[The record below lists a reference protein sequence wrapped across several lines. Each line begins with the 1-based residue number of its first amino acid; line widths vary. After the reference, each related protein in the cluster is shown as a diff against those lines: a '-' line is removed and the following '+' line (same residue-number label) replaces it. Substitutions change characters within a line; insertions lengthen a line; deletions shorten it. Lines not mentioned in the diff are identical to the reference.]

1 MRPKRYFL
9 LAIILLVILGIFLT
23 LGIMNSR
30 RIMLDLIKEEAR
42 SFLTIVASTQE
53 NTIFAEGRFE
63 DTNIEKLIH
72 ICNYIESVNF
82 DKSIL
87 EKIRQHFDIHSIVVF
102 NTETE
107 KKTVTSGYPYKIV
120 DDIFAQEEMIFFEY
134 FTVAGKKY
142 FRFVY
147 RTESEIFQ
155 VEMSAE
161 DIEAFRQDVG
171 INKIMNQISVNPMVK
186 YLVLQDRRGIIFAT
200 PNMHT
205 ITRIEDDSTL
215 IDAIEQNV
223 ETSRI
228 TEFNNINI
236 LELIR
241 PFIID
246 GESYGLFRIG
256 ISLDNYYRH
265 VRSTE
270 RQLVL
275 LFLILFGVGFV
286 LFILFMKYQSYLGLK
301 ELFAKTLGAVE
312 DAVLMVDNKGTI
324 TGINKMFLTM
334 SAFEEKMLL
343 HQNYFSVFNDDPFDV
358 DKVLHDKTKIVD
370 EKRVFHRIIQYAT
383 YPLLDEKNRVSGVI
397 AVLRNVTKI
406 REFEKEREESERL
419 KFLGNLVANF
429 AHEIKNPLNGLSI
442 ATQRLVREFPSGD
455 KEYVRLTTTI
465 KKEIESLN
473 KTLNDFLSLARPRMS
488 EKKEFSLSELFH
500 DILDMVREQTKDNEI
515 ILKEEIAEGVK
526 LIGNAEDFKRA
537 VLNIVLNAI
546 ESLSSITEKP
556 RELLVILARHK
567 NKIEIEIRDN
577 GEGMNQ
583 DEVEKIFT
591 PYFTTKKGGT
601 GLGLYIAH
609 TILKQHTAKIDVESK
624 RGEGTT
630 FRIVMRKH

>member
-1 MRPKRYFL
+1 MKPRRYFL

-72 ICNYIESVNF
+72 VCNYIESVNF
-82 DKSIL
+82 DKSVL

-102 NTETE
+102 NAETG
-107 KKTVTSGYPYKIV
+107 KKIVTSGSPYKII
-120 DDIFAQEEMIFFEY
+120 DDIFTREEMIFYEY
-134 FTVAGKKY
+134 FTVAAKKY

-147 RTESEIFQ
+147 RTESKIFQ

-161 DIEAFRQDVG
+161 DIETFRQDVG
-171 INKIMNQISVNPMVK
+171 INKIMNQISMNPMVK
-186 YLVLQDRRGIIFAT
+186 YLVLQDKRGIIFAT
-200 PNMHT
+200 PNIHT

-215 IDAIEQNV
+215 IGAIEQNV

-228 TEFNNINI
+228 TEFNNDNI

-246 GESYGLFRIG
+246 GESFGLFRIG

-270 RQLVL
+270 RQLII
-275 LFLILFGVGFV
+275 LFIILFGVGFV
-286 LFILFMKYQSYLGLK
+286 LFLLFMKYQSYLGLK
-301 ELFAKTLGAVE
+301 ELFTKTLGAVE

-324 TGINKMFLTM
+324 TGVNKMFLTM

-343 HQNYFSVFNDDPFDV
+343 HQGYFSLFKEDPFDV
-358 DKVLHDKTKIVD
+358 NKVLHDGTKIVD
-370 EKRVFHRIIQYAT
+370 EKAIFNRIVQYAT
-383 YPLLDEKNRVSGVI
+383 YPLFDEKNRVSGII
-397 AVLRNVTKI
+397 AVLRDVTII

-442 ATQRLVREFPSGD
+442 ATQRLVREFPSAD
-455 KEYVRLTTTI
+455 REYTRLITTI

-473 KTLNDFLSLARPRMS
+473 KTLNDFLSLARPRMR
-488 EKKEFSLSELFH
+488 EKKELSLSELFH
-500 DILDMVREQTKDNEI
+500 DILEIVREQTKDNKI
-515 ILKEEIAEGVK
+515 VLKEEIAEGVQF
-526 LIGNAEDFKRA
+526 IGNAEDFKRA
-537 VLNIVLNAI
+537 LLNIVLNAI
-546 ESLSSITEKP
+546 ESVSNITERQ
-556 RELLVILARHK
+556 RELSVILTQHK
-567 NKIEIEIRDN
+567 KKIEIEITDN
-577 GEGMNQ
+577 GEGMSE
-583 DEVEKIFT
+583 DEIRKIFT

-609 TILKQHTAKIDVESK
+609 TILKQHNATIDVESK
-624 RGEGTT
+624 KGKGTT
-630 FRIVMRKH
+630 FKIVMKQ